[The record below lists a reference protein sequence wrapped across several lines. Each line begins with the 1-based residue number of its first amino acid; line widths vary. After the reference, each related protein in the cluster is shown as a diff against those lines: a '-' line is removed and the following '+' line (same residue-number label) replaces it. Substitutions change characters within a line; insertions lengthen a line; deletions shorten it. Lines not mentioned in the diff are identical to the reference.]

1 MKSLI
6 FLVCVFFITGCGY
19 RHTKPLNERIEDCK
33 VGYQMVLQSG
43 LSDMTESVIFQIVL
57 KKLNGSLGD
66 TEELESELSQLI
78 LVSEN
83 ESTRKKAELALYFLT
98 NIDDFEIALIR
109 SEYHDENKL
118 YHMLEEY
125 FSEKTPDYTQV
136 K

>member
-6 FLVCVFFITGCGY
+6 FLVYALFITGCSY
-19 RHTKPLNERIEDCK
+19 QHAKSLDERMEDCK
-33 VGYQMVLQSG
+33 VGYQMALQSG

-57 KKLNGSLGD
+57 KKLNGYLGD

-78 LVSEN
+78 LVSDN

-98 NIDDFEIALIR
+98 NIDDFEIATIR
-109 SEYHDENKL
+109 AEYYDENKL
-118 YHMLEEY
+118 YRNLEEY
-125 FSEKTPDYTQV
+125 FSEHTPEYTQV